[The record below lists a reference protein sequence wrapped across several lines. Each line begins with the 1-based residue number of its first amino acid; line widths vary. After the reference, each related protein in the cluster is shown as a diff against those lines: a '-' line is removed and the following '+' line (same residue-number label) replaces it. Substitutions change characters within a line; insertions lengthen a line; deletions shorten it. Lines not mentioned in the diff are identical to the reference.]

1 MYERLINFT
10 TDAGTKGGGSPEST
24 ICVEAARLLGLATGD
39 LSIVGAEDVKRLY
52 RSSRRTVSNS
62 GSQDEVLTAGETW
75 NVAMLEKGWR
85 CERPA
90 RAESSE

>member
-1 MYERLINFT
+1 LRRQSGEHV
-10 TDAGTKGGGSPEST
+10 
-24 ICVEAARLLGLATGD
+24 CVEAARLVGLATGD

-85 CERPA
+85 RERPD